1 MKNLLIIPLAITGI
15 MLCSFQP
22 VDKPAYSV
30 KKIVIDAGH
39 GGFDPGCS
47 GSYSKEKE
55 LTLEIAFELGKLI
68 STFHKDVEIIYTRT
82 KNQYVNL
89 HERAMIAN
97 RASADLFIS
106 IHCNAYPKENIHGT
120 ETYTMGLSH
129 TNDNLAVAMREN
141 SVILQE
147 EGYLQ
152 LYDGFDPKSPVSYI
166 LLSNLQQAY
175 QENSLAF
182 ASLIE
187 NEFGKT
193 NERPNRGVKQ
203 AGFLVLA
210 KTTMPSVLVEVG
222 FLTNK
227 EEEKYLN
234 SDLGKAKVAAN
245 LYRAFRNYKR
255 DLEARSN

>member
-1 MKNLLIIPLAITGI
+1 MKNLLIIPLAISGI
-15 MLCSFQP
+15 ILCSFQE
-22 VDKPAYSV
+22 VNKPAYSV

-47 GSYSKEKE
+47 GSFSREKE
-55 LTLEIAFELGKLI
+55 LTLEIAFALGKLI
-68 STFHKDVEIIYTRT
+68 TTFHEDVEIIYTRT
-82 KNQYVNL
+82 NNQYVNL
-89 HERAMIAN
+89 YERASIAN

-106 IHCNAYPKENIHGT
+106 IHCNAYPKEQIHGT
-120 ETYTMGLSH
+120 ETYTMGLSSS
-129 TNDNLAVAMREN
+129 NDNLAVAMREN
-141 SVILQE
+141 SVILEE
-147 EGYLQ
+147 EGYLE

-166 LLSNLQQAY
+166 LLANLQQAY
-175 QENSLAF
+175 QENSIKF
-182 ASLIE
+182 ASLVE
-187 NEFGKT
+187 KEFGKS

-234 SDLGKAKVAAN
+234 SELGKAKVAAS

-255 DLEARSN
+255 DIESGK